1 MKKIII
7 SLIGVC
13 LIILVFVV
21 TYFKFQNESDLT
33 KIRIAEVTHSIFYA
47 PMYVAIEKGFF
58 EEEGIEIELILTP
71 GADRVAAAVLSNDVE
86 IGFAGP
92 ESTIYVY
99 NGGEQDYLVTFAGL
113 TKRDGQF
120 IVSRREIQNF
130 ELKDMIGKVVLAG
143 RVGGMPLLNFQ
154 HALKNAGIEERDL
167 TINTSVEF
175 AALAGA
181 FIGNNGDF
189 VNLFEPLATKLEKEG
204 IGFIVGSIGQLA
216 GEVPYTCFY
225 ARKSFIENNKDLLIS
240 FTNAIARGL
249 NFVEENDAETIAN
262 AILSQFPDTSLNDLT
277 TIIDRYKKADSWLQN
292 PFITEESFKNLQD
305 IMIDAK
311 QITTHVPFKTLI
323 NNLYE
328 K

>member
-7 SLIGVC
+7 SLLGVC
-13 LIILVFVV
+13 LVIMAFVV
-21 TYFKFQNESDLT
+21 TYFKFQDESDLQ

-92 ESTIYVY
+92 ESAIYVY
-99 NGGEQDYLVTFAGL
+99 NGGEKDYLVTFAGL

-120 IVSRREIQNF
+120 IVSRNEIENF
-130 ELKDMIGKVVLAG
+130 ELKNMVGKEVLAG

-154 HALKNAGIEERDL
+154 NALKNAGIRERDL
-167 TINTSVEF
+167 RINTSVEF

-204 IGFIVGSIGQLA
+204 YGFIVGSVGQLS

-225 ARKSFIENNKDLLIS
+225 ARKSFIDNNKDLMIG
-240 FTNAIARGL
+240 FTNAIAKGL
-249 NFVEENDAETIAN
+249 KYVEENDAKDIAD
-262 AILSQFPDTSLNDLT
+262 AILKQFPDTSLNDLI
-277 TIIDRYKKADSWLQN
+277 TIINRYKEADSWLQN

-305 IMIDAK
+305 IMINAK
-311 QITTHVPFKTLI
+311 QITSHVPYKTLI
-323 NNLYE
+323 NNLYT

>member
-7 SLIGVC
+7 SLIGIC
-13 LIILVFVV
+13 LVLLVFAV
-21 TYFKFQNESDLT
+21 TYFKYQNDSDLT
-33 KIRIAEVTHSIFYA
+33 TIRIAEVTHSIFYA

-86 IGFAGP
+86 VGFAGP
-92 ESTIYVY
+92 ESAIYVY
-99 NGGEQDYLVTFAGL
+99 NGGEEDYLVTFAGL

-120 IVSRREIQNF
+120 IVSRSDIKNF
-130 ELKDMIGKVVLAG
+130 ELKDMVGKTVLAG

-154 HALKNAGIEERDL
+154 NALRNADINERDL
-167 TINTSVEF
+167 TINTSIEF

-204 IGFIVGSIGQLA
+204 FGFIVGSVGQLS

-225 ARKSFIENNKDLLIS
+225 ARKSFIENNEDLLIG
-240 FTNAIARGL
+240 FNNAIARGL
-249 NFVEENDAETIAN
+249 KFVEENNAEEIAN
-262 AILSQFPDTSLNDLT
+262 AILSQFPDTSLNDLI
-277 TIIDRYKKADSWLQN
+277 TIINRYKEADSWLQN

-323 NNLYE
+323 NNLY
-328 K
+328 KK

>member
-7 SLIGVC
+7 SLFFIC
-13 LIILVFVV
+13 LIGLIFFV
-21 TYFKFQNESDLT
+21 TYAKFQEESDLT

-86 IGFAGP
+86 VGFAGP
-92 ESTIYVY
+92 ESAIYVY
-99 NGGEQDYLVTFAGL
+99 NGGEKDYIVTFAGL

-120 IVSRREIQNF
+120 IVSRKEIKNF
-130 ELKDMIGKVVLAG
+130 ELKNMLGKEVIAG

-154 HALKNAGIEERDL
+154 NALKKADIKESDL

-204 IGFIVGSIGQLA
+204 YGFIVGSIGQLS

-225 ARKSFIENNKDLLIS
+225 ARKSFIDNNKDLLIG
-240 FTNAIARGL
+240 FTNAISKGL
-249 NFVEENDAETIAN
+249 KYVEENDAKNIAN
-262 AILSQFPDTSLNDLT
+262 AIIKQFPDTSLNDLI
-277 TIIDRYKKADSWLQN
+277 TIVDRYKKADSWLQN
-292 PFITEESFKNLQD
+292 PFITEQSFKNLQD
-305 IMIDAK
+305 IMMDAN
-311 QITTHVPFKTLI
+311 QITKYVSYTTLI
-323 NNLYE
+323 NNLY
-328 K
+328 KK